1 MKLIIVDD
9 NPNFREA
16 LRNYVEMEL
25 NHKVI
30 AVASSGREFLEL
42 SMIRMVDIILMDINM
57 EKINGIEATKLVL
70 ELYYPLRIVALTNQT
85 QNSSLQV
92 LISAGFKGFINKYD
106 VFNCLEETIQQ
117 VYSGKFVFPSNL
129 NL

>member
-16 LRNYVEMEL
+16 LRNYIEMEL

-30 AVASSGREFLEL
+30 AEACSGREFLEL
-42 SMIRMVDIILMDINM
+42 SVIRMVDIILMDINM
-57 EKINGIEATKLVL
+57 ENINGIEATKLAL

-106 VFNCLEETIQQ
+106 AFNCLEETIQQ
-117 VYSGKFVFPSNL
+117 VYSGKFVFPNNL
-129 NL
+129 KL